1 MEKLLEKLKVTSK
14 FTEDSEYLEGEAKQ
28 VEVADEIINYNC
40 SKTKL

>member
-28 VEVADEIINYNC
+28 VEVAY
-40 SKTKL
+40 